1 MPRSDLERPL
11 IFAAMALLLLIVAVF
26 VRGGGYG
33 IGGLSWDTYVTV
45 EKSSVR
51 LGSFTV
57 GSGDRVRSVN
67 DMRVFRDADLRG
79 VLRAASSDVL
89 WLEIERS
96 DFEHAIPLTPEA
108 IAQDDL
114 PQVLRGPYR
123 VVAIDDRGI
132 IGDMKLADMAAWMR
146 ANGNRP
152 AVFTISVPEWTFQ
165 GLATRV
171 KRPGPI
177 IPVVTLVFTLAVVGL
192 SLMRGRSEVM
202 TRRRRL
208 WHLLGLSSA
217 SGGVL
222 LTFLIWH
229 DGFLADPALLPF
241 GLIAISLWR
250 PLSLALHQIP
260 RGELVGPSAR
270 FVKLGTALPATIVLL
285 AAIYGWSRT
294 IPGLFGTPLDGF
306 VFDQMRH
313 LVLVAASVSV
323 LYHLSDLAV
332 HGTYMRGVRSR
343 AKHLNESIP
352 WITMLVAALAVVTA
366 VASASQNPAR
376 FLEQGYVL
384 HFGILVGIQ
393 WLGDLALLPQRGT
406 TQGIEAPIS
415 DATDLPSYL
424 VDAQQSL
431 GLRNPRFVCCLPEPR
446 VMLSLPD
453 EREEDEGSSAST
465 SALLAH
471 PVEERLMGLLELL
484 DSEGGMIPRYK
495 TIRGTD
501 ELDDDPFD
509 GLDRA
514 VGVSLVLPLTPP
526 KRLLGTTAMR
536 AYLVNLTSEE
546 LEFELPSPSTAALD
560 AWAERFTAS
569 LSTWSDLR
577 AAAAEGAFALPAG
590 EAEVLE
596 PVVADEPAQQGVV
609 EPSEPAAPV
618 PEVSG
623 AMDPA
628 IHYWAET
635 ISDQYPIDEPD
646 LVDTPLL
653 SQIQPFS
660 DSRGPMLVLG
670 EIGSG
675 REFLCRLV
683 HGRSDT
689 AGPFVT
695 LDCSRLP
702 QALGLASLMGEGD
715 MPGRLAA
722 SHSGTICIRGL
733 AKSGEDVIS
742 EAVEAARRSNV
753 RVALIEDSAAFEDVE
768 VLPSAVRRAVDEA
781 VLLVP
786 SLREDPVRIERAAQ
800 FYLHRFAMRYDRL
813 VTSFSEDAK
822 DWLVQH
828 PWPSNF
834 HSLIACVRDGVLR
847 AKTTVVSGSDLCG
860 EAAWH
865 APEATDLAQTI
876 EGVEREALLAALQS
890 AGGNKSAAARAL
902 GMKRTT
908 FLRKLDK
915 YSD

>member
-11 IFAAMALLLLIVAVF
+11 ILAAIALFVLIVAVF

-51 LGSFTV
+51 LGSFTA
-57 GSGDRVRSVN
+57 GPGDRIRSVN
-67 DMRVFRDADLRG
+67 DRRVFRDADLRG

-96 DFEHAIPLTPEA
+96 DFEHAIPLTPEL

-132 IGDMKLADMAAWMR
+132 IGDMKLADMATWMR
-146 ANGNRP
+146 VNDNRP
-152 AVFTISVPEWTFQ
+152 SVFTVSVPEWTFQ

-192 SLMRGRSEVM
+192 AFLRGRTEVM
-202 TRRRRL
+202 ARRRRL

-217 SGGVL
+217 CGGVL

-229 DGFLADPALLPF
+229 DGFLADPMLLPF

-260 RGELVGPSAR
+260 RGELIGASAR

-285 AAIYGWSRT
+285 AAVYGWSRT
-294 IPGLFGTPLDGF
+294 IPDLFGTPLDGF
-306 VFDQMRH
+306 VFDQMRL

-323 LYHLSDLAV
+323 LYHLSDVAV
-332 HGTYMRGVRSR
+332 HAVYMRGIGSR

-352 WITMLVAALAVVTA
+352 WITMLVASLAVVTA
-366 VASASQNPAR
+366 VALASQDPEH

-393 WLGDLALLPQRGT
+393 WLGDLALLPQRAT
-406 TQGIEAPIS
+406 TQGIEAPVS
-415 DATDLPSYL
+415 DATNLPSYL
-424 VDAQQSL
+424 LGAQQSL
-431 GLRNPRFVCCLPEPR
+431 NLANPRFVCCLPEPR
-446 VMLSLPD
+446 VMLSLPEGTD
-453 EREEDEGSSAST
+453 EDEVLGST
-465 SALLAH
+465 SALVAH
-471 PVEERLMGLLELL
+471 PVDERLVGLLELL

-526 KRLLGTTAMR
+526 KRLAATTTMR
-536 AYLVNLTSEE
+536 AYLVNLRSEE
-546 LEFELPSPSTAALD
+546 LDFDPPQPEAEALD

-569 LSTWSDLR
+569 FSTWSDLR
-577 AAAAEGAFALPAG
+577 AATAEGALTLPQAEG
-590 EAEVLE
+590 ESLD
-596 PVVADEPAQQGVV
+596 PVVEDGPVSGGVV
-609 EPSEPAAPV
+609 EPPEQVSAPPEDGRQWGPALQ
-618 PEVSG
+618 
-623 AMDPA
+623 
-628 IHYWAET
+628 YWMAGL
-635 ISDQYPIDEPD
+635 SDQYPIADPD
-646 LVDTPLL
+646 LVDESLH
-653 SQIQPFS
+653 SRIQPFS
-660 DSRGPMLVLG
+660 NSRGPMLVLG
-670 EIGSG
+670 EVGSG
-675 REFLCRLV
+675 REFLCRLI
-683 HGRSDT
+683 HELSDGVG
-689 AGPFVT
+689 AFVT
-695 LDCSRLP
+695 LDCARVP
-702 QALGLASLMGEGD
+702 QALVLAELLGEGEV
-715 MPGRLAA
+715 PGRLAA
-722 SHSGTICIRGL
+722 AHSGTICIRGL
-733 AKSGEDVIS
+733 AKSSENIIY
-742 EAVEAARRSNV
+742 EAVDAARQSDV
-753 RVALIEDSAAFEDVE
+753 RLALIEDSSAFAEIE
-768 VLPSAVRRAVDEA
+768 ELPTPIRRAVDEA
-781 VLLVP
+781 VLNVP
-786 SLREDPVRIERAAQ
+786 PLRGDHARMERAAQ

-813 VTSFSEDAK
+813 VTTFSDHARE
-822 DWLVQH
+822 WLANH
-828 PWPSNF
+828 SWPSNY

-847 AKTTVVSGSDLCG
+847 AQSGEVSISDLQG
-860 EAAWH
+860 QAT
-865 APEATDLAQTI
+865 APPAPATDLAQTI
-876 EGVEREALLAALQS
+876 EDVERQALFAALEK
-890 AGGNKSAAARAL
+890 ADGNKSAAARAL

-908 FLRKLDK
+908 FLRKLEK